1 VSLGGTE
8 KTRLGA
14 LRAVRVEKRHCAAFV
29 VECTAMATVAERC
42 EYLTVD
48 EAARL
53 LRQSRDTVR
62 RKIHEGQIAA
72 VRLGVYGPLRVPADA
87 LEQHLRPA
95 LESRRADVAATAN
108 GRSSPL
114 PAGTREAA

>member
-1 VSLGGTE
+1 MT
-8 KTRLGA
+8 
-14 LRAVRVEKRHCAAFV
+14 
-29 VECTAMATVAERC
+29 TVAARS

-62 RKIHEGQIAA
+62 RKIHAGEIAA
-72 VRLGVYGPLRVPADA
+72 VRLGVHGPLRVPADA

-95 LESRRADVAATAN
+95 LEPRRADVAALAN
-108 GRSSPL
+108 GRGSPL
-114 PAGTREAA
+114 PSRETA

>member
-1 VSLGGTE
+1 MG
-8 KTRLGA
+8 
-14 LRAVRVEKRHCAAFV
+14 
-29 VECTAMATVAERC
+29 TVAERC

-62 RKIHEGQIAA
+62 RKIHAGEIAA

-95 LESRRADVAATAN
+95 LESRRTDVATQAN
-108 GRSSPL
+108 GRSGPL

>member
-1 VSLGGTE
+1 
-8 KTRLGA
+8 
-14 LRAVRVEKRHCAAFV
+14 
-29 VECTAMATVAERC
+29 MATVDARS

-72 VRLGVYGPLRVPADA
+72 VRLGVHGPLRVPADA

-95 LESRRADVAATAN
+95 YEPRRASVATQAN

-114 PAGTREAA
+114 PAGTREVAA

>member
-1 VSLGGTE
+1 MGI
-8 KTRLGA
+8 
-14 LRAVRVEKRHCAAFV
+14 
-29 VECTAMATVAERC
+29 VAERS

-62 RKIHEGQIAA
+62 RKIHAGEIAA
-72 VRLGVYGPLRVPADA
+72 VRLGVHGPLRGPADA

-95 LESRRADVAATAN
+95 YEPRRADVATQAN
-108 GRSSPL
+108 GHGSPP
-114 PAGTREAA
+114 PAGAQEAA

>member
-1 VSLGGTE
+1 
-8 KTRLGA
+8 
-14 LRAVRVEKRHCAAFV
+14 
-29 VECTAMATVAERC
+29 MATVDARS

-72 VRLGVYGPLRVPADA
+72 VRLGVHGPLRVPADA

-95 LESRRADVAATAN
+95 LESRRTDVATQAN
-108 GRSSPL
+108 GRSGPL